1 MAGPVQEH
9 LPNIGMQFSSEQEAY
24 DFYNKYAFKMGF
36 SIRRGN
42 RHLVKNSSTIQQR
55 TFFCSRQ
62 GTRAEDKRE
71 ETFSYSRL
79 ETRCNCEARMK
90 ITLRNGFYCVYEFV
104 ATHSHILA
112 PRDQAHY
119 LRSQR
124 KVTEAQIA
132 NAELV
137 KSVGI
142 SNKKTID
149 LMAKEVDGLHNL
161 GFTQITRAKEGDIGR
176 VLEYME
182 RKASDDV
189 GDVVC
194 FDTTYRKLDD
204 GRPFGL
210 IVGVNNHKKTI
221 VFGASLLYDETAE
234 SFAWLFKTFLNVMS
248 GKQPQ
253 TILTDEDAAMAKAI
267 KLVLTKAHHRICVWH
282 MNQNACKHL
291 AGVVKD
297 YKKFNAAFQH
307 CTYDIEEEDE
317 FLNAWHAMLN
327 ISIKYDMLTF
337 FEHFDLLV
345 ADKRLEEVKCDFK
358 ATQTTPKLKA
368 ELNILRHAS
377 RVYTAAMFK
386 IFQDQVLQTLN
397 CDIFFCASSDAE
409 KVYKIKKFEFAGI
422 LCSHSLKV
430 LDINNVKYIP
440 EHYIMKRWTI
450 DAKALQITRNCN
462 LQEDSKTI
470 LSNRYKELCR
480 MFVQIAARAAN
491 SKESYFMAAN
501 CAEKLAQDVEKC
513 LQIRSDPDMDDLPTS
528 QGVYHNFA

>member
-1 MAGPVQEH
+1 MNNE
-9 LPNIGMQFSSEQEAY
+9 L
-24 DFYNKYAFKMGF
+24 K
-36 SIRRGN
+36 
-42 RHLVKNSSTIQQR
+42 
-55 TFFCSRQ
+55 
-62 GTRAEDKRE
+62 
-71 ETFSYSRL
+71 SY
-79 ETRCNCEARMK
+79 
-90 ITLRNGFYCVYEFV
+90 
-104 ATHSHILA
+104 
-112 PRDQAHY
+112 
-119 LRSQR
+119 
-124 KVTEAQIA
+124 
-132 NAELV
+132 
-137 KSVGI
+137 
-142 SNKKTID
+142 
-149 LMAKEVDGLHNL
+149 
-161 GFTQITRAKEGDIGR
+161 
-176 VLEYME
+176 
-182 RKASDDV
+182 
-189 GDVVC
+189 
-194 FDTTYRKLDD
+194 
-204 GRPFGL
+204 
-210 IVGVNNHKKTI
+210 
-221 VFGASLLYDETAE
+221 
-234 SFAWLFKTFLNVMS
+234 
-248 GKQPQ
+248 
-253 TILTDEDAAMAKAI
+253 
-267 KLVLTKAHHRICVWH
+267 
-282 MNQNACKHL
+282 
-291 AGVVKD
+291 
-297 YKKFNAAFQH
+297 
-307 CTYDIEEEDE
+307 
-317 FLNAWHAMLN
+317 

-409 KVYKIKKFEFAGI
+409 KVYKIKVNGKHHEHVVKFFAPEVKVSCSCKKFEFAGI

-480 MFVQIAARAAN
+480 MFVQIAARTAN

>member
-1 MAGPVQEH
+1 MGGRPAAGW
-9 LPNIGMQFSSEQEAY
+9 EA
-24 DFYNKYAFKMGF
+24 G
-36 SIRRGN
+36 
-42 RHLVKNSSTIQQR
+42 
-55 TFFCSRQ
+55 
-62 GTRAEDKRE
+62 
-71 ETFSYSRL
+71 
-79 ETRCNCEARMK
+79 
-90 ITLRNGFYCVYEFV
+90 
-104 ATHSHILA
+104 
-112 PRDQAHY
+112 
-119 LRSQR
+119 
-124 KVTEAQIA
+124 
-132 NAELV
+132 
-137 KSVGI
+137 
-142 SNKKTID
+142 
-149 LMAKEVDGLHNL
+149 
-161 GFTQITRAKEGDIGR
+161 
-176 VLEYME
+176 
-182 RKASDDV
+182 
-189 GDVVC
+189 
-194 FDTTYRKLDD
+194 RKLDD

-327 ISIKYDMLTF
+327 MFELQDNKWLERLFDKREHWALVYGRNTFSADMSSTQRN
-337 FEHFDLLV
+337 
-345 ADKRLEEVKCDFK
+345 KRLEEVKCDFK

-409 KVYKIKKFEFAGI
+409 
-422 LCSHSLKV
+422 KV

-528 QGVYHNFA
+528 QDATVHASIIPKQNEEVVKPRGIKVKPKTILGSRRHVSGLDKSKRRRTKNKVQSVPEAHHIDTLTPIATTSIRMPEQYDNFMGHFQVPMTQPYMFWPHYNSVPSASPQPFVDITALMTEQNKGLQQQKPF

>member
-1 MAGPVQEH
+1 M
-9 LPNIGMQFSSEQEAY
+9 IT
-24 DFYNKYAFKMGF
+24 DYA
-36 SIRRGN
+36 
-42 RHLVKNSSTIQQR
+42 
-55 TFFCSRQ
+55 TF
-62 GTRAEDKRE
+62 
-71 ETFSYSRL
+71 
-79 ETRCNCEARMK
+79 
-90 ITLRNGFYCVYEFV
+90 
-104 ATHSHILA
+104 
-112 PRDQAHY
+112 
-119 LRSQR
+119 
-124 KVTEAQIA
+124 
-132 NAELV
+132 
-137 KSVGI
+137 
-142 SNKKTID
+142 
-149 LMAKEVDGLHNL
+149 
-161 GFTQITRAKEGDIGR
+161 
-176 VLEYME
+176 
-182 RKASDDV
+182 

-253 TILTDEDAAMAKAI
+253 TILTNEDAAMAKAI

-327 ISIKYDMLTF
+327 MFELQDNKWLKRLFDKREHWALVYGRNTFSADMSSTQRSESMNNELKSYISIKYDMLTF

-409 KVYKIKKFEFAGI
+409 KVYKIKVNGKHHEHVVKFFAPEVKVSYSCKKFEFAGI

-430 LDINNVKYIP
+430 LDNNNVKYIP

-513 LQIRSDPDMDDLPTS
+513 LQIRSNPDMDDLPTS